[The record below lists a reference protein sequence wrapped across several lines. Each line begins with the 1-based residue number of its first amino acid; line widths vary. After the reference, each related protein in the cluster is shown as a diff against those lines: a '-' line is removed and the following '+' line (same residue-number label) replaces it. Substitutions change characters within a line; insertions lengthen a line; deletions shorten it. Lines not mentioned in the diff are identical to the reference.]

1 MRANVLFF
9 CVTTWGWNDLSIILH
24 VSRDTIHHVSLIKGK
39 EGKIAENFCFLYF
52 IKKQRLMVTTSNDSI
67 VEDV

>member
-9 CVTTWGWNDLSIILH
+9 CVTTWGWNDLNIILH
-24 VSRDTIHHVSLIKGK
+24 VSRDTIISLIKGK
-39 EGKIAENFCFLYF
+39 EEKIAENFCFLYF
-52 IKKQRLMVTTSNDSI
+52 IKKESLMVTTSNDSI